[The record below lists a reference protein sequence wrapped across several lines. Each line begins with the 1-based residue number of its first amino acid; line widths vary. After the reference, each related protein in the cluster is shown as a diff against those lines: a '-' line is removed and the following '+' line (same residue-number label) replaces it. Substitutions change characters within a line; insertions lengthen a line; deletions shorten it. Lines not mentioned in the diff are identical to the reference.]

1 MIAVEVIADFED
13 PAKTLE
19 GLRVTWMIPKL
30 RFKKGLPD
38 LAANGCRKRLQ
49 VFPAGAHEN
58 RGPER
63 DNYSNIPMTMNQD

>member
-49 VFPAGAHEN
+49 VFPAVEPTKIVGLSESS
-58 RGPER
+58 RSFTEL
-63 DNYSNIPMTMNQD
+63 

>member
-13 PAKTLE
+13 SAKTLE

-49 VFPAGAHEN
+49 VFPAGEN

-63 DNYSNIPMTMNQD
+63 EQWIFHRIIVIYL